1 MTDYIN
7 WPITPYNVYA
17 VHWELF
23 SALEGY
29 NSALG
34 GGGGRVQCIG
44 GTSSVH
50 WWTSVIM

>member
-34 GGGGRVQCIG
+34 GGGGVQCIG

-50 WWTSVIM
+50 SWTSVIM